1 MFCPRCGTELPEAG
15 DCPSCGQ
22 ARPTL
27 DAPPTPQVTVPGTDR
42 ANAIGCGLG
51 SLAIGVLVGIGVS
64 ILICIGYLNEIGNAF
79 GPRFG
84 GK

>member
-1 MFCPRCGTELPEAG
+1 MFCPRCGTQLPEAG

-27 DAPPTPQVTVPGTDR
+27 DAPPTPPVTGPGPDP

-51 SLAIGVLVGIGVS
+51 GVAIGILVGIGVG
-64 ILICIGYLNEIGNAF
+64 ILICIGYIYSVLNAF
-79 GPRFG
+79 RGTR
-84 GK
+84 